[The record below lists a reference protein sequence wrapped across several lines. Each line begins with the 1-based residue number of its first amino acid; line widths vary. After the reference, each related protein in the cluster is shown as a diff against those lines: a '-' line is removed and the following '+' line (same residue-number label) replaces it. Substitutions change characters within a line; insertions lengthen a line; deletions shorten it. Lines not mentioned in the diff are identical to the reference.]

1 MTRHAGFIPAVAHKP
16 PSVIMADAVKVE
28 ERLKEEASNFGNTVA
43 AKVESLEKEVPKSH
57 ETTKVEAAKVEEKTE
72 VTATK
77 EEPKKEAAKVEF
89 NADVEVSGLD
99 EFLIKWGFKE
109 DPRIPEDCRVDPL
122 TRIKESGRAGVVAYA
137 LTEGAFWIGSIPVA
151 IATVA
156 FTTGSLPDVSST
168 EGKEAVAGYVFVFI
182 NFARLIVPARI
193 ALALAAA
200 PWCDENIVQ
209 RFFPPD
215 RSNMPDECEIEE

>member
-1 MTRHAGFIPAVAHKP
+1 MG
-16 PSVIMADAVKVE
+16 VE
-28 ERLKEEASNFGNTVA
+28 EKLKEEASNFANTVA
-43 AKVESLEKEVPKSH
+43 EKVDSLEKEEPKKV
-57 ETTKVEAAKVEEKTE
+57 ETTKEEAAKVEEKTE

-156 FTTGSLPDVSST
+156 FTTGSLPDVSSP
-168 EGKEAVAGYVFVFI
+168 K
-182 NFARLIVPARI
+182 ARRLSQGMCLCSSISHASLSPHESHWRSLQLPGAMRI
-193 ALALAAA
+193 SSRGFSLLTGLTCPTSVRLRSRHILAAG
-200 PWCDENIVQ
+200 IVALH
-209 RFFPPD
+209 RMGLEDP
-215 RSNMPDECEIEE
+215 